1 MVRPRNINNPRTV
14 TLIVD
19 GDVYDKFIEQL
30 PRKKGTSE
38 AIRELITAQVEE
50 TEKIKNLN
58 SLDQSAI
65 KSINIKLSEDFK
77 ISEQNK
83 QPKIDFFC
91 IERNDV
97 PRLVQSV
104 DEKYTL
110 GLMEGQCKE
119 FIKHAKMRMQRL

>member
-1 MVRPRNINNPRTV
+1 MKQPRTISV
-14 TLIVD
+14 IVESD
-19 GDVYDKFIEQL
+19 IYEKFVDNL
-30 PRKKGTSE
+30 PRHIGVSA
-38 AIRELITAQVEE
+38 AIRDLLEAQVEE
-50 TEKIKNLN
+50 VEKIKNLN
-58 SLDQSAI
+58 SLDQGAI
-65 KSINIKLSEDFK
+65 KLINNKLSEDFK